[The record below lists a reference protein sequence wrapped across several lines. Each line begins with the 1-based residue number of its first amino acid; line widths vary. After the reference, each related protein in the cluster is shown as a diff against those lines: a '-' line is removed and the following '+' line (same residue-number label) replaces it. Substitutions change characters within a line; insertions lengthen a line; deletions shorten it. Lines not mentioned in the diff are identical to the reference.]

1 MARVLLEQG
10 PVPAAVV
17 AGELGLT
24 EAAVR
29 RHLDALIADG
39 EAAVRAPARSTRP
52 RGRGRPAR
60 EYLLTDA
67 GRVRFG
73 HGYDDLATSALR
85 FLAETAGEAAVDAF
99 ARRRVHDLLGAE
111 MAAVVSAGDPQD
123 RAEALASVLS
133 SRGYAAQTRRG
144 GFGVQ
149 LCQHHCPVA
158 HVATEFPELCEAETR
173 AFADLLG
180 THVQRLATIAR
191 GDAACTTHVPLEDP
205 ELLGRVR
212 QGGGRIEV
220 PASRNGIEH
229 PGHRLQRENVP
240 RPEAPPPKLRSSETN
255 GTPSSRT
262 VGQQPPPKLRKMQE
276 EDGPAEGGTIS
287 HHGPRKGG
295 STR

>member
-1 MARVLLEQG
+1 MKTNRTAQTRTDPACGHGSDATLPGPGAGTRAAVARVLLEQG

-17 AGELGLT
+17 AAELELT

-29 RHLDALIADG
+29 RHLDALLADG
-39 EAAVRAPARSTRP
+39 EAEVRAPARSSRP
-52 RGRGRPAR
+52 RGRGRPAK

-85 FLAETAGEAAVDAF
+85 FLAETAGEEAVNAF

-111 MAAVVSAGDPQD
+111 IGAVAAAGDPQD
-123 RAEALASVLS
+123 RAEALAGVLS
-133 SRGYAAQTRRG
+133 ARGYAAQTRRG

-173 AFADLLG
+173 AFAELLG

-205 ELLGRVR
+205 ELLVRVR
-212 QGGGRIEV
+212 QGDRDSV
-220 PASRNGIEH
+220 PAPRAGI
-229 PGHRLQRENVP
+229 PQPAARLRE
-240 RPEAPPPKLRSSETN
+240 R
-255 GTPSSRT
+255 
-262 VGQQPPPKLRKMQE
+262 E
-276 EDGPAEGGTIS
+276 EENGPAEGGAIS
-287 HHGPRKGG
+287 HHGPREGG
-295 STR
+295 SPR